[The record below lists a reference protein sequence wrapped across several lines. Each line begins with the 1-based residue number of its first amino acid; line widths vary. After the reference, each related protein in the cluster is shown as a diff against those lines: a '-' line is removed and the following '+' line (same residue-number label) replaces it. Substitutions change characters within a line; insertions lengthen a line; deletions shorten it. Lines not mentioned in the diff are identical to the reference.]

1 MKNDAEKGPAEDEDG
16 KLRIRKDQLD
26 EEQRPRERG
35 DMPAGKPYEPT
46 TSTLPVEMFGQMDAS
61 LGLLMGAYLPV

>member
-16 KLRIRKDQLD
+16 EPRIRKDQLD

-61 LGLLMGAYLPV
+61 LGLLMGAYMPV